1 MVYHQCG
8 FFHVFDII
16 FLQILVEKHC
26 PVHLFSTVAF
36 VFPSV
41 FDAEQHGMDTFLEIM
56 GWLHLQQ
63 TQPDVLCLCSLQS
76 VDVANPS
83 GCSFLK

>member
-36 VFPSV
+36 VVPSV
-41 FDAEQHGMDTFLEIM
+41 FDAEQHGMDIFWKSWDGYIYSQ
-56 GWLHLQQ
+56 HSQ
-63 TQPDVLCLCSLQS
+63 TASACVVCR
-76 VDVANPS
+76 V
-83 GCSFLK
+83 